1 MSELLSF
8 PTGVITRLEKH
19 WLEFPPLYFLLGQ
32 RDVNTSQWTAGLLEK
47 GGRKHKLP
55 LVCSSKEN
63 LGAKATGVEM
73 GKMLL
78 DALRITH

>member
-1 MSELLSF
+1 MY
-8 PTGVITRLEKH
+8 I
-19 WLEFPPLYFLLGQ
+19 LLGQ

-63 LGAKATGVEM
+63 LGAKTTGVEM
-73 GKMLL
+73 GKRTPGE
-78 DALRITH
+78 DVVGCSEDNALGEQNVSVGI